1 MLPVEVEERSTAL
14 CCGQSTHLGSGKVER
29 LGEWKRQLIDLL
41 SINLLAVP
49 ENHQDNRPPGRIV
62 DLGARVEDGGRL
74 VIGWT
79 SPGGDWHTGRVAG
92 YRLLKAGSVSALLRS
107 EGSLLSKWS
116 REEMAGLRTTHQ
128 MQLDTKDEELFLSL
142 LAFDTAGNL
151 GPLSNIVSVVVPG
164 DKVEEAARTVEDK
177 NGVGVVGVDEES
189 QEEWMMILALC
200 GSFLLLALCLMAGV
214 LYFLRCAGPRK
225 VLSVGR
231 GGSSTGEEGTDSSS
245 TSSCTTDP
253 KNTSS
258 HRLMPE
264 LLAELSSRNLEPRP
278 FSAPPASLPDST
290 PSYWS
295 ASQLLTEHEQRA
307 LNSSYGPLPPLSPIR
322 EEGGSAF
329 PGSSGDLVG
338 GGQEHLEGMANP
350 AFRVTHGTPVHGLLE
365 PGGRVSAASNT
376 SERSAMSG
384 ISLLYKDGVDEDVE
398 GVETPVRFSTAV
410 QTVAP
415 STIATLRQN
424 STYMAS
430 IRSRSVSLV

>member
-1 MLPVEVEERSTAL
+1 
-14 CCGQSTHLGSGKVER
+14 
-29 LGEWKRQLIDLL
+29 
-41 SINLLAVP
+41 
-49 ENHQDNRPPGRIV
+49 
-62 DLGARVEDGGRL
+62 
-74 VIGWT
+74 
-79 SPGGDWHTGRVAG
+79 
-92 YRLLKAGSVSALLRS
+92 
-107 EGSLLSKWS
+107 
-116 REEMAGLRTTHQ
+116 
-128 MQLDTKDEELFLSL
+128 
-142 LAFDTAGNL
+142 
-151 GPLSNIVSVVVPG
+151 
-164 DKVEEAARTVEDK
+164 
-177 NGVGVVGVDEES
+177 
-189 QEEWMMILALC
+189 MILALC

-225 VLSVGR
+225 VLAVGR
-231 GGSSTGEEGTDSSS
+231 GGGGGGSTAEEGTDSSS
-245 TSSCTTDP
+245 TSSCTDP
-253 KNTSS
+253 KNCSS

-329 PGSSGDLVG
+329 PGSSGDL
-338 GGQEHLEGMANP
+338 GGQEQNRDVLEGMANP
-350 AFRVTHGTPVHGLLE
+350 AFRVGHGTPVHGLLE

-376 SERSAMSG
+376 SERSALSG
-384 ISLLYKDGVDEDVE
+384 ISLLYKDGVEEDGVVE
-398 GVETPVRFSTAV
+398 GVESPVRFSTAV